1 MSVSR
6 ILLVFMRAA
15 AAVQVVLGIGFW
27 SGRWDGLVNVH
38 MAIGALF
45 VISLW
50 IIAGISS
57 ARGGPGRLVGLAF
70 VWGVVVLALGMTQ
83 RSMLVGDLHW
93 IVRVVHLVVSL
104 ASLPIAERLVAAPR
118 AAQRAARVAA

>member
-1 MSVSR
+1 MGSSR
-6 ILLVFMRAA
+6 LLLMYMRAA

-27 SGRWDGLVNVH
+27 TGRWAGLVNVH
-38 MAIGALF
+38 MAIGSLF

-50 IIAGISS
+50 VIAGIAS
-57 ARGGPGRLVGLAF
+57 ARRAPGGLVGLAF

-83 RSMLVGDLHW
+83 RSILVGDLHW

-104 ASLPIAERLVAAPR
+104 ASMPMAERLVAWQRPAP
-118 AAQRAARVAA
+118 VAA